1 MKRTLSFLIL
11 LSFSLFC
18 LAPLSSFSEEVKER
32 MVKKVEIKG
41 NQSVNTDLV
50 RSRIKTHEGASFIQS
65 DLDDDLKRLY
75 AMGYFSDVQI
85 DVKDDFGGWV
95 ITFYLIEKAIVK
107 EIVFEGNKKFKEKSL
122 KKKLRVNIGDR
133 LNETQLK
140 EDVQTLKDFYRDKGY
155 PNAKID
161 YSLSVDRQIGHAA
174 VVIHIQEGPK
184 VKIGRVDFV
193 GNKAIPAKK
202 LRKVMKTRKPFIFF
216 GGVFKPDVFEE
227 DQERLIEYYRSEGY
241 IDAKIDD
248 IKQGYDKTGSKMII
262 TIYVTE
268 GSQYY
273 AGQMVIEG
281 NETFPTEDVM
291 KGLKMRTGQ
300 VFTPD
305 KLRAD
310 MNAIRD
316 YYLAKGYVDA
326 LIRPETVF
334 NEKTQKIDIL
344 YSITENTISYLDQIK
359 VQGNT
364 KTKDIVIRREL
375 AVKPGEV
382 FNGVKV
388 RRSQERLMNLGYFKT
403 VLMDIEPTEEAQKK
417 NLLVNVE
424 ETKTGEVGFGA
435 GFSSID
441 NLIGFVELTQKNF
454 DWFNFPTFT
463 GDGQKLRMRAQVG
476 TKRQDYILSW
486 TEPWLFDRPIS
497 FGIDLFRR
505 DSRFLSDVYNERRTG
520 GDVRLG
526 KKLMEFV
533 RADLTYK
540 LERDEIR
547 DVSANA
553 SDLIKREAG
562 TFDVSSV
569 ELALT
574 RDTRDSAITPRH
586 GMRNS
591 ISGEVAG
598 GPLGFDR
605 DFTKYV
611 TQQSVFFSLPLD
623 LVLRLSGQAGLVDNF
638 GDSDR
643 VPLFERFFLGGA
655 NTIRGFKFRDV
666 GPKDATGEP
675 IGGKSMMMGS
685 AELTFPIVE
694 KIRGA
699 FFYDTGNT
707 YEDFGKFD
715 LQDLRT
721 GVGVG
726 IRLELPIGPIRLDY
740 GWPIDRD
747 KFQDSKGRFD
757 FNIGYSF

>member
-1 MKRTLSFLIL
+1 MLSFFI
-11 LSFSLFC
+11 SSLT
-18 LAPLSSFSEEVKER
+18 PISSFSEEDKER

-41 NQSVNTDLV
+41 NRSVNTDLI
-50 RSRIKTHEGASFIQS
+50 RSRIKTREGSNFLQA

-75 AMGYFSDVQI
+75 AMGYFSDIQI
-85 DVKDDFGGWV
+85 DVKEGLGGWD
-95 ITFYLIEKAIVK
+95 ITFYMIEKPIIK
-107 EIVFEGNKKFKEKSL
+107 EIVFEGNKKFKDKKL
-122 KKKLRVNIGDR
+122 KKKLRGNIGDR

-140 EDVQTLKDFYRDKGY
+140 EDVQLIKEFYRDKGY
-155 PNAKID
+155 PNTKVD
-161 YSLSVDRQIGHAA
+161 YSLSIDKEIGHAA
-174 VVIHIQEGPK
+174 IVIHVQEGAR

-193 GNKAIPAKK
+193 GNKSIRTKK

-216 GGVFKPDVFEE
+216 GGVFKSDVFEE
-227 DQERLIEYYRSEGY
+227 DQERLVEYYRSQGY

-248 IKQGYDKTGSKMII
+248 IKTSYTKNGSKMII

-268 GSQYY
+268 GALYY
-273 AGQMVIEG
+273 VGQTVLEG
-281 NETFPTEDVM
+281 NQTFPTEDIM
-291 KGLKMRTGQ
+291 KSLKMKTGQ
-300 VFTPD
+300 IFSPD
-305 KLRAD
+305 RLRMD

-316 YYLAKGYVDA
+316 YYLARGYVDA
-326 LIRPETVF
+326 VIRPETVF

-344 YSITENTISYLDQIK
+344 YSIMESTISYLEQIK
-359 VQGNT
+359 IQGNT

-382 FNGVKV
+382 FNGVKI
-388 RRSQERLMNLGYFKT
+388 RRSQERLMNLGYFKN
-403 VLMDIEPTEEAQKK
+403 VLMDIEPTEDSQKK

-424 ETKTGEVGFGA
+424 ETKTGEIGFGA

-454 DWFNFPTFT
+454 DWLNFPTFT

-476 TKRQDYILSW
+476 TKRQDYIISW

-497 FGIDLFRR
+497 FGIDLYRR
-505 DSRFLSDVYNERRTG
+505 DSRFLSDVYDERRTG

-547 DVSANA
+547 NVADTA
-553 SDLIKREAG
+553 SDLIKQEAG
-562 TFDVSSV
+562 TFDVSSL
-569 ELALT
+569 ELGIA
-574 RDTRDSAITPRH
+574 RDTRDSLINPRR
-586 GMRNS
+586 GMRNAVS
-591 ISGEVAG
+591 AELAG

-611 TQQSVFFSLPLD
+611 TKHGIFFHLPLD
-623 LVLRLSGQAGLVDNF
+623 LVLMFSGQAGLVDNF

-675 IGGKSMMMGS
+675 IGGQSMIAGT
-685 AELTFPIVE
+685 AELTFPIIE
-694 KIRGA
+694 KVRGA
-699 FFYDTGNT
+699 FFYDTGNAF
-707 YEDFGKFD
+707 EDYGEFD
-715 LQDLRT
+715 LGDLR
-721 GVGVG
+721 VGAGIG

-747 KFQDSKGRFD
+747 EFQSSSGRFD